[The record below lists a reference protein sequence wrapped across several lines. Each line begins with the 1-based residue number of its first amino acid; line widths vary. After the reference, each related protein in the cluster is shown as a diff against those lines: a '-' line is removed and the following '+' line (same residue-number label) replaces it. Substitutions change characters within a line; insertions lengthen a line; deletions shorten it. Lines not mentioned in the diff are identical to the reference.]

1 MSDYNTIKEDLAKLF
16 GNLEETDL
24 IRMIPSFIEWAEARI
39 SRIVRIPVME
49 VVTTL
54 TTDGTNGR
62 IAIPLNFLEMKH
74 LVMETAD
81 GPEAILKRPWRN
93 VKERQVDVGRPQIWA
108 RRNDE
113 IMFAPVP
120 DAATDIEIYFYV
132 QLANLTPAAPDNFF
146 SNNTP
151 EILIMGALLEA
162 GPFMK
167 NVEPDMV
174 DRWSA
179 KFDRI
184 VAELHKQRDDDDWGG
199 SDLSVRLR

>member
-1 MSDYNTIKEDLAKLF
+1 MSDYNTVKEDLAKLMA
-16 GNLEETDL
+16 NLDETDL

-39 SRIVRIPVME
+39 SRIVRIPIME

-54 TTDGTNGR
+54 TTDLTNGR
-62 IAIPLNFLEMKH
+62 ISLPTNFLEMKH

-81 GPEAILKRPWRN
+81 GPESILKRPWRT
-93 VKERQVDVGRPQIWA
+93 VKEFQVDVGRPLYWV

-113 IMFAPVP
+113 IMFGPTP

-132 QLANLTPAAPDNFF
+132 QLDNLTAASPDNFF
-146 SNNTP
+146 SNSIP
-151 EILIMGALLEA
+151 EILIYGALIEA

-174 DRWSA
+174 DKWAA

-184 VAELHKQRDDDDWGG
+184 VAEIHKQRDDDDWSG